1 MEVGWMREDGV
12 VVLKKKKPV
21 VGKQIPVHS
30 RVYLW
35 QPPIALL
42 QASETR

>member
-1 MEVGWMREDGV
+1 MKVGLIREDGV
-12 VVLKKKKPV
+12 VVLKKKQV
-21 VGKQIPVHS
+21 VEKQIPVHS

-35 QPPIALL
+35 QPPITLL